1 MALPSL
7 VRVPLNL
14 YIGVLKGGGKLLLKP
29 LHRGGGQQQEEQPTP
44 APQRTPDPQVADAPA
59 TNPTAGQAQPA
70 RSSDEEHTV
79 GRRSHERREPT
90 PEPAQGASAAQAG
103 SRRPSTPKAGR
114 AVRKRSTKADT
125 IDTVATGAGSG
136 KGGTPEAKAE
146 NTPKARARARQGRE
160 PAPMG
165 SKDDDAGSNS
175 TS

>member
-14 YIGVLKGGGKLLLKP
+14 TASVVTGGAKLLLKP
-29 LHRGGGQQQEEQPTP
+29 LQRGGGQPQEQAAP
-44 APQRTPDPQVADAPA
+44 APVRTPDPQVADVPA
-59 TNPTAGQAQPA
+59 ENPTAGEAPPA
-70 RSSDEEHTV
+70 RPSDEERTV

-103 SRRPSTPKAGR
+103 SRRASTPKAGR
-114 AVRKRSTKADT
+114 AVRKRATKADSL
-125 IDTVATGAGSG
+125 DTVATGAGSG

-146 NTPKARARARQGRE
+146 NTPKARSKARQGRE

-165 SKDDDAGSNS
+165 SQDDDDAGSAS
-175 TS
+175 